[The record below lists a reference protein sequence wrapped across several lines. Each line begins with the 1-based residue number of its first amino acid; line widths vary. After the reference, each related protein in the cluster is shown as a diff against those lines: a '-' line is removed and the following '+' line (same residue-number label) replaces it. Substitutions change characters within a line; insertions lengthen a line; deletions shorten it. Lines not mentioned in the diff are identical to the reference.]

1 MYGPIRFLA
10 AGGLL
15 VALAGSGCSGH
26 SRSGKGTSSP
36 GTTGPSVSRKL
47 APAPTTCP
55 GPKPRLEQV
64 TPSLGQVMG
73 RKPAWADF
81 GTNPK
86 TGMLRLRGAHRTRY
100 GWREKV
106 LWLVAYRRKGV
117 IRLRGHDVMTGT
129 SMRFDVVNSGAGV
142 TRVGLLNHGEPGAL
156 TGPGEPKQF
165 PSHIY
170 FPAAGCYALSASWKG
185 GSWKVVLGLGQ

>member
-1 MYGPIRFLA
+1 MYGRSRFLA

-15 VALAGSGCSGH
+15 VVLAGSGCSGH
-26 SRSGKGTSSP
+26 SRTGTGTSSSA
-36 GTTGPSVSRKL
+36 TGPSVSRNL
-47 APAPTTCP
+47 APSPTTCP
-55 GPKPRLEQV
+55 GPKPLLEQV

-81 GTNPK
+81 GTNPR
-86 TGMLRLRGAHRTRY
+86 TGILHLRGAHRTRY

-106 LWLVAYRRKGV
+106 LWLVAYRHKGV
-117 IRLRGHDVMTGT
+117 IRLQGHNVTTGAAI
-129 SMRFDVVNSGAGV
+129 RFDVVNWGAGV
-142 TRVGLLNHGEPGAL
+142 TQVGLLNRGEPGAV
-156 TGPGEPKQF
+156 TGPREPKQF

-170 FPAAGCYALSASWKG
+170 FPRAGCYALSASWKG